1 MTLQMSVYLSRH
13 FLRLTHLGILDEA
26 AKGRG
31 DVEDVMMSGS
41 QLKLKYRNSIIQ
53 AIGKEFD
60 YGNNKWQL
68 DY

>member
-1 MTLQMSVYLSRH
+1 
-13 FLRLTHLGILDEA
+13 LGILDEA